1 MLWTHHRGSAV
12 AFVIAVALTTQ
23 FSALA
28 ASRDACVPASKSPL
42 VVSVKDKGAKGDG
55 KTDDTAAIQ
64 AAIDQVAGTGGTVLV
79 PDGIY
84 MIDAAGKLRL
94 SLKDD
99 MTLRLADGAT
109 LKAIPNNQKKYSIL
123 TISGVSNVAV
133 IGGTLEGERDQH
145 KGNGGEWGMGI
156 SIDHEAEHITIAGV
170 TAKKMWGDGF
180 YVRSASDITFCGVIA
195 DANRRQGLSI
205 ISADGLVVLNSV
217 FKNTGG
223 TRPSAGIDFEPDNAD
238 QIIVNVRIENSKF
251 IDNAGPGI
259 LIAGKKGA
267 VSKVELTRNMFKGN
281 RPILAENAPEV
292 VASAICG
299 NRQIVPEAQPA
310 NELNAFADPI
320 EVMVHQSDCQ
330 DGTDMR
336 FEIARETKKKKNKK
350 K

>member
-1 MLWTHHRGSAV
+1 MLWTHRGSAV
-12 AFVIAVALTTQ
+12 AFVIAVALTAQ

-156 SIDHEAEHITIAGV
+156 
-170 TAKKMWGDGF
+170 K
-180 YVRSASDITFCGVIA
+180 YRSRG
-195 DANRRQGLSI
+195 
-205 ISADGLVVLNSV
+205 
-217 FKNTGG
+217 
-223 TRPSAGIDFEPDNAD
+223 
-238 QIIVNVRIENSKF
+238 
-251 IDNAGPGI
+251 
-259 LIAGKKGA
+259 
-267 VSKVELTRNMFKGN
+267 
-281 RPILAENAPEV
+281 
-292 VASAICG
+292 
-299 NRQIVPEAQPA
+299 
-310 NELNAFADPI
+310 
-320 EVMVHQSDCQ
+320 
-330 DGTDMR
+330 
-336 FEIARETKKKKNKK
+336 
-350 K
+350 